1 MKKKNSNTIL
11 LIALL
16 LMVAVFAAVTIW
28 MAGSTYKKKVAN
40 ENITEP
46 DFHSMAE
53 FSEKNSSEVM
63 KALKSGSAEKLGA
76 LLTDAAGA
84 ENVIGFADWSKA
96 DFDKAVSLGAG
107 SFSTA
112 PDKNGRMDISERFF
126 VDVGEQRYVLYVET
140 LTSRHG
146 MNNEGVTVVGATT
159 YEHFDE
165 LNYLWN
171 GNKDDSSAVAG
182 KSFLKEE

>member
-1 MKKKNSNTIL
+1 MRI
-11 LIALL
+11 
-16 LMVAVFAAVTIW
+16 
-28 MAGSTYKKKVAN
+28 
-40 ENITEP
+40 
-46 DFHSMAE
+46 
-53 FSEKNSSEVM
+53 
-63 KALKSGSAEKLGA
+63 
-76 LLTDAAGA
+76 
-84 ENVIGFADWSKA
+84 
-96 DFDKAVSLGAG
+96 SL
-107 SFSTA
+107 SPFSTA